1 MPDAVYIKS
10 LSNFVGIGFFVL
22 RVERSWN
29 LERILILLH
38 NFMCGRFWE
47 RDERTEEILV
57 LTINFS
63 HENSKL
69 IFLISGSHLKFAT
82 LFLIQSLS
90 VDLKASSI
98 HADANKNTVIRKL
111 SHVLKT
117 FYPMILPNFFRSWSK
132 QI

>member
-1 MPDAVYIKS
+1 MPDAVYKIVEQ
-10 LSNFVGIGFFVL
+10 FVGIGFFVL

-69 IFLISGSHLKFAT
+69 IFLISGSHLG
-82 LFLIQSLS
+82 LI
-90 VDLKASSI
+90 SSP
-98 HADANKNTVIRKL
+98 R
-111 SHVLKT
+111 
-117 FYPMILPNFFRSWSK
+117 FFSYNLYRLISRQVPYMPT
-132 QI
+132 QIKIQ